1 MRYKCL
7 YLLLLLLLLT
17 AVQSLGQEKV
27 ASPPPPA
34 EQFGLDHLAEY
45 LGLKPDDI
53 GFRPDYTEPDSF
65 RLKII
70 ADLMQRPL
78 GMIDYA
84 AGLKNAYV
92 VGQPEILSGILF
104 QDLAGQY
111 QSRRSRP
118 YKPDIAE
125 IQRAYNLYYTDVSFN
140 QLLTKAATYL
150 DIVFP
155 KSTEKSLALL
165 NSEQRE
171 FLKNEFKELVVMS
184 EEEEFLSVE
193 AIDSLEKVEEGYC
206 ERFVHF
212 GTKIE
217 KDPIVAAG
225 IDCLRQLMVEINN
238 LGQRL
243 QSGEV
248 SAERIIEGIGF
259 LPDKANLESYLG
271 KQSGWK
277 IGGPGNDYY
286 HGDYRFILDFGGDD
300 VYDLSY
306 DPDKPHGVIIIDL
319 SGNDCYRAKTD
330 FALGSGCFSAGLL
343 LDFGGDDRYDAKSF
357 GLGSGYFGFGLLY
370 DASGDD
376 RYDGDTHVQGAGTFG
391 IGLLVDEG
399 GRDIYNGAVY
409 CQGFGFVEG
418 VGFIYDADGS
428 DSYYAGGK
436 YKDILRYEDHY
447 LSLSQG
453 FGYGLRPWMS
463 GGIGA
468 IIDLQGNDSYYSDI
482 FGQGASY
489 WWSLG
494 IIYDSSG
501 NDNYQSFQYAQ
512 GSATHMTLGVLIDDY
527 GSDVYFG
534 KGLMHGC
541 GHDYSCGI
549 LLDRHGND
557 TYTAYD
563 LSQGAGSANGAGV
576 LIDNEGDDRYFIKN
590 PNNSQGYGN
599 PRRDFGSI
607 GLFIDLGGSD
617 QYSGNGRDNFYWRTN
632 SKWGGGMDIELNPS
646 DSTEEMQ

>member
-1 MRYKCL
+1 MKHQCFFI
-7 YLLLLLLLLT
+7 LLLLLPLT
-17 AVQSLGQEKV
+17 PVASLSQEK
-27 ASPPPPA
+27 AAMLPP
-34 EQFGLDHLAEY
+34 EQFGLNHLTEY

-53 GFRPDYTEPDSF
+53 SFRSDYTEPDSF
-65 RLKII
+65 RLKIV
-70 ADLMQRPL
+70 ADLMQKPL

-84 AGLKNAYV
+84 TGLKDAHV
-92 VGQPEILSGILF
+92 VGQPEIIAGILF
-104 QDLAGQY
+104 QDLIGENQTK
-111 QSRRSRP
+111 RSRP
-118 YKPDIAE
+118 YQPSISE
-125 IQRAYNLYYTDVSFN
+125 IQRTYNLYYTDVSFN

-150 DIVFP
+150 GIIFP
-155 KSTEKSLALL
+155 KSSENSVAFLS
-165 NSEQRE
+165 SEQRD
-171 FLKNEFKELVVMS
+171 FLKNEFKELIVMS

-193 AIDSLEKVEEGYC
+193 AIDSLDKIEEGYC
-206 ERFVHF
+206 EQFVQF
-212 GTKIE
+212 GMKIY
-217 KDPIVAAG
+217 KDPIAAAG
-225 IDCLRQLMVEINN
+225 IDCLRQLMPEINN
-238 LGQRL
+238 LRQLL
-243 QSGEV
+243 QSGQI
-248 SAERIIEGIGF
+248 SAEKIIKGTGF
-259 LPDKANLESYLG
+259 LPKNADVESYLG

-277 IGGPGNDYY
+277 IGGSGNDYY
-286 HGDYRFILDFGGDD
+286 TGDYKFIFDFGGDD

-319 SGNDCYRAKTD
+319 GGNDRYRAKTD
-330 FALGSGCFSAGLL
+330 YTLGSGCFSVGLL
-343 LDFGGDDRYDAKSF
+343 LDFAGDDRYDAKSF

-370 DASGDD
+370 DAEGND
-376 RYDGDTHVQGAGTFG
+376 RFDGDTHVQGSGTFG
-391 IGLLVDEG
+391 IGLLIDEG

-418 VGFIYDADGS
+418 IGLIYDADGS

-468 IIDLQGNDSYYSDI
+468 IVDLKGNDSYYSDI

-494 IIYDSSG
+494 IIYDSAG

-512 GSATHMTLGVLIDDY
+512 GAATHMTLAILIDDF

-534 KGLMHGC
+534 KGLMQGC
-541 GHDYSCGI
+541 GHDYSCAV

-576 LIDNEGDDRYFIKN
+576 LIDNEGNDRYFIKN
-590 PNNSQGYGN
+590 PKNSQGYGN

-607 GLFIDLGGSD
+607 GLFIDLGDAD
-617 QYSGNGRDNFYWRTN
+617 QYVGNGHDNFYWRTD
-632 SKWGGGMDIELNPS
+632 SKWGGGMDIELTPA
-646 DSTEEMQ
+646 DSLEEQQ